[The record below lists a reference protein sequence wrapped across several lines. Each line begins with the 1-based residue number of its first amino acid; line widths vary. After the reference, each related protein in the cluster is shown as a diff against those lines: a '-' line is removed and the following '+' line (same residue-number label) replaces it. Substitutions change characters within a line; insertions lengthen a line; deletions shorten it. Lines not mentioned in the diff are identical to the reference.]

1 MDAPRSCLT
10 VPGSSG
16 KMLEKAVDLPA
27 DQVILD
33 LEDSVAADAKDEAR
47 AMVLQAL
54 GDPRWGERVLSVRV
68 NVVGT
73 PAGRADLAA
82 LRTAPR
88 VDTVVVPKVGAV
100 EDVQTVVEE
109 LEGGVG
115 VEALIET
122 AGGLVACES
131 IAIASPRV
139 AALVFGPLD
148 MGASVG
154 VHSLDGLDA
163 EGYPGDVWHAAR
175 FRILVA
181 ARAAGARAID
191 GPFPVIGDEPRLRE
205 SAARSRALG
214 YDGKWVI
221 HPSQIDVV
229 NEVFTPTSDEIER
242 ALEVVRSYEKATKGG
257 GRGAAR
263 LGDLMVDEASRKVA
277 DRMLSRARAAGLLP

>member
-1 MDAPRSCLT
+1 
-10 VPGSSG
+10 
-16 KMLEKAVDLPA
+16 MLAKALDLPA

-33 LEDSVAADAKDEAR
+33 LEDSVAVDAKDEAR
-47 AMVLQAL
+47 TMVLEAL
-54 GDPRWGERVLSVRV
+54 GDPRWGERMLSVRV
-68 NVVGT
+68 NGVGT

-82 LRTAPR
+82 LRAAPR
-88 VDTVVVPKVGAV
+88 VDTVVIPKVGSIEDIGAV
-100 EDVQTVVEE
+100 DEA

-115 VEALIET
+115 IEALIET
-122 AGGLVACES
+122 AGGLVHCES
-131 IAIASPRV
+131 IAAASPRV
-139 AALVFGPLD
+139 AAVIFGPLD

-154 VHSLDGLDA
+154 VQSLDGLDA

-205 SAARSRALG
+205 ASTRSRALG

-229 NEVFTPTSDEIER
+229 NEVFTPTSDEIDR
-242 ALEVVRSYEKATKGG
+242 ALEVVRSYEEAAGG
-257 GRGAAR
+257 GARGAAR

-277 DRMLSRARAAGLLP
+277 DRLLSRARAAGLLP